1 MRQPQSSVLPK
12 SRPDRHEP
20 RRRRARP
27 PVIERIASWS
37 SRHRKSAVLG
47 WLALVVA
54 AFAVGQLLGTPNL
67 PSYDTGQSGQAEQTL
82 QRLGVSPPPAE
93 SVLIQARAPGATF
106 ATDPAMRQA
115 VRQVAASL
123 RSLPRAATG
132 VRSPLDSGA
141 AAAGGGGGSG
151 GLVSADGRSA
161 LVTFTVPGPLADED
175 QRVAPALRAVAAVAA
190 SHRSV
195 LVAEGGDA
203 SADRAG
209 SAQVSKDFR
218 KAELTS
224 VPITLILLLIA
235 FGALIAAG
243 IPLLLAASA
252 VVSAISLLAI
262 PGQWLPVGD
271 STSEVVLLIG
281 MAVGVDYSL
290 FYLRRER
297 EERAAGASTA
307 QALRT
312 TAATSGRAIV
322 VSGLTV
328 MIALGGLFL
337 TGYAVFTGVAIG
349 TILVV
354 GVAVVGSVTV
364 LPALLSWLGR
374 WADRGRIPFLG
385 RKRTAAG
392 SSRIWA
398 ALVRRVVRRP
408 AVWGAVAAIG
418 MLALAAPA
426 VGLRLGNPPDGGL
439 PAGLPVVTTLNQI
452 QRAFPGSPAPAQVV
466 VTARTTAELTSPAMR
481 AAVTRL
487 RADAASGAGATGPV
501 TASPVAG
508 GRALVIE
515 VPLAGNG
522 SDSASV
528 RALAALRSRILPDT
542 LGQVPGVTFAV
553 TGDTAENHDDIA
565 TLDSRVPLV
574 FAVVAL
580 LALVLLLV
588 AFRSLPIAL
597 ISVGLN
603 LLSAGA
609 AFGLVT
615 LIFQQGHLHSL
626 LGFTSYGAIV
636 PWVPLFMFVFLFG
649 LSMDY
654 HVFLLSRISEL
665 RTRGAST
672 TDAVV
677 GGVSSSA
684 GVVTSAALIMVAVF
698 SIFATLSLI
707 SLKMLGVGLAAA
719 VLIDATVVRGIL
731 VPASLALLGERSWY
745 LPRWL
750 SWLPGRQVSQPEG
763 GPPTDR
769 SPGGGSPDGGL
780 LDGGLLDGGSLDDG
794 SLALPQRRQS

>member
-1 MRQPQSSVLPK
+1 
-12 SRPDRHEP
+12 
-20 RRRRARP
+20 
-27 PVIERIASWS
+27 
-37 SRHRKSAVLG
+37 
-47 WLALVVA
+47 
-54 AFAVGQLLGTPNL
+54 VGQLLGTPNL
-67 PSYDTGQSGQAEQTL
+67 PQYDSGQSGQAEHTL
-82 QRLGVSPPPAE
+82 QRLGFTAPPAE

-106 ATDPAMRQA
+106 ATDTSMRQA
-115 VRQVAASL
+115 AAQVAASL
-123 RSLPRAATG
+123 RALPGAAAA
-132 VRSPLDSGA
+132 VRSPLDH
-141 AAAGGGGGSG
+141 AGGN
-151 GLVSADGRSA
+151 GLVSADDRSA
-161 LVTFTVPGPLADED
+161 LVTFTVPGKIADED
-175 QRVAPALRAVAAVAA
+175 QRVQPAQRAVAAVAA
-190 SHRSV
+190 RHPGLR
-195 LVAEGGDA
+195 VAEAGDA

-209 SAQVSKDFR
+209 TAQVSKDFR

-224 VPITLILLLIA
+224 VPITLVLLLIA

-243 IPLLLAASA
+243 IPLLLAGTA
-252 VVSAISLLAI
+252 VISAISLLAI

-307 QALRT
+307 KALRIA
-312 TAATSGRAIV
+312 AATSGRAIV

-354 GVAVVGSVTV
+354 GVAVAGSVTV
-364 LPALLSWLGR
+364 LPALLSWLGP

-385 RKRTAAG
+385 RRRMAARP
-392 SSRIWA
+392 SKVWA

-408 AVWGAVAAIG
+408 AAWGAVAAIG

-426 VGLRLGNPPDGGL
+426 LGLRLGDPPAGGL
-439 PAGLPVVTTLNQI
+439 PENLPVSVTLNQI

-466 VTARTTAELTSPAMR
+466 VTASAPGELTSPAMHSAL
-481 AAVTRL
+481 AAL
-487 RADAASGAGATGPV
+487 QADGGPGAGHAIRGQV
-501 TASPVAG
+501 TATSVAG
-508 GRALVIE
+508 GRALLVE

-522 SDSASV
+522 SDSASTQ
-528 RALAALRSRILPDT
+528 ALLALRNRILPET
-542 LGQVPGVTFAV
+542 LGRAPGVSYAV
-553 TGDTAENHDDIA
+553 TGAVAADHDDIA
-565 TLDSRVPLV
+565 ALDSRTPLV
-574 FAVVAL
+574 FGVVAV

-609 AFGLVT
+609 AFGLIT
-615 LIFQQGHLHSL
+615 LVFQHGWLHGL

-636 PWVPLFMFVFLFG
+636 SWVPLFMFVFLFG

-665 RTRGAST
+665 RSRGAST
-672 TDAVV
+672 NDAIT
-677 GGVSSSA
+677 GGVASSA

-707 SLKMLGVGLAAA
+707 QLKMLGVGLAAA

-731 VPASLALLGERSWY
+731 VPASLALFGERSWY

-750 SWLPGRQVSQPEG
+750 SWLPGGTRTAVPLPAHAAGQPGQAERGLVLPATAPAESAQTVSP
-763 GPPTDR
+763 R
-769 SPGGGSPDGGL
+769 
-780 LDGGLLDGGSLDDG
+780 
-794 SLALPQRRQS
+794 